1 MNNSQIKNDDIDI
14 KELILSIWHG
24 KIYIFSS
31 SLLFVFFATIY
42 LHIAEKKYL
51 VEYKV
56 KPVYENQQMNA
67 FSGLSGLASI
77 SGIQLPSN
85 ASGDF
90 KIFKELTTSIEVSE
104 VIFRN
109 KEIVKKNL

>member
-77 SGIQLPSN
+77 GGIELPSSTPTDY
-85 ASGDF
+85 A
-90 KIFKELTTSIEVSE
+90 IFKRLISSLINISI
-104 VIFRN
+104 
-109 KEIVKKNL
+109 